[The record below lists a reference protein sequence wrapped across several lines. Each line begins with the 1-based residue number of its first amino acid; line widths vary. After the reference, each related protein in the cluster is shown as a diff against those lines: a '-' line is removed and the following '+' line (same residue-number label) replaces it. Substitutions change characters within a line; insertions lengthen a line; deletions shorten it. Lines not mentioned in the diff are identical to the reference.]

1 MQKPRLGAGVACALA
16 LSLAGGAVAQ
26 EPPLIESYR
35 LDLGPAQIAQAHAWT
50 TRAIASQAYLI
61 GLPAFMNLAQLA
73 SYRAARLMIAPQE
86 EPFGGWLLVRDFST
100 PRTTTVM
107 PNVDTLYG
115 AAFLRLDRQGPVV
128 LSLPAVRDRY
138 LSVAILDAYF
148 SNVAVLGPRTIG
160 QIAANILIAPPGW
173 DEATPEGID
182 QVVVVP
188 TPVATLFQRV
198 RARNEADLAA
208 ARSVQD
214 TIRLAPLDRWRGPDR
229 SFPRI
234 ETSAVD
240 GEALHRLRDPL
251 RFFEVVSDYT
261 ALNPPPPP
269 YRALSAMSNAVGL
282 GPGGRLP
289 EDPALRE
296 AITAGARDAQL
307 AINAVASYGPFR
319 EGWRVPDP
327 QTGRLGLDPLRH
339 AATQVTQVGSL
350 PADEAMYFVA
360 VRDAQDR
367 PLEGRRSYT
376 LTFPAGQL
384 PPVGQG
390 GFWSLT
396 MYRASDGRLVEN
408 PLGRYLVGPETPG
421 LAPARDGSLT
431 VTFAAE
437 RPAGVPEGNWL
448 PAPRDAFL
456 VTLRTYL
463 PEIAIRDGLWFPPA
477 VRRID

>member
-1 MQKPRLGAGVACALA
+1 MQKTSLGARVACVLA

-26 EPPLIESYR
+26 EPPRIESYR
-35 LDLGPAQIAQAHAWT
+35 LDLGPAQIAQAQATT

-61 GLPAFMNLAQLA
+61 GLPAFMNLAQSA
-73 SYRAARLMIAPQE
+73 SYRAARLQIAPQE
-86 EPFGGWLLVRDFST
+86 EPFGGWLLVRGFST
-100 PRTTTVM
+100 PATTTVM

-138 LSVAILDAYF
+138 LSVAVLDAYF
-148 SNVAVLGPRTIG
+148 SDVAVLGPHTVG
-160 QIAANILIAPPGW
+160 GIAANILIAPPGW
-173 DEATPEGID
+173 DQATPEGID

-214 TIRLAPLDRWRGPDR
+214 AIRLAPLNRWRGPDR
-229 SFPRI
+229 AFPRI
-234 ETSAVD
+234 ETSAFD
-240 GEALHRLRDPL
+240 GETLHDLRDPL

-261 ALNPPPPP
+261 ALNPPPPS

-282 GPGGRLP
+282 GPGGQLP

-296 AITAGARDAQL
+296 AITAGARDAQM
-307 AINAVASYGPFR
+307 AINAVATSGPFR
-319 EGWRVPDP
+319 EGWRVPNP

-339 AATQVTQVGSL
+339 AATQLTQVGSL

-367 PLEGRRSYT
+367 PLDGRRRYT

-384 PPVGQG
+384 PPVGPG

-408 PLGRYLVGPETPG
+408 PIGRYLVGPETPG
-421 LAPARDGSLT
+421 LAPASDGSLT

-463 PEIAIRDGLWFPPA
+463 PEIAIRDGMWFPPA
-477 VRRID
+477 VRRVD